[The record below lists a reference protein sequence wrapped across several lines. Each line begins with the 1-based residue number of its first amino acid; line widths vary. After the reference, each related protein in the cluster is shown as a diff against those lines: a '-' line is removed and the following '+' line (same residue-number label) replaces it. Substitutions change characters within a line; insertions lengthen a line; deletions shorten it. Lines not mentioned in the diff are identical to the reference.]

1 MRLFWRIFAWY
12 LATTFVLLG
21 LGIGALILTDP
32 ESLFSPSVSVS
43 RDALHAQAETSLRD
57 WRQGGAA
64 RLRASFEK
72 APRKRF
78 LFDAGAVELAG
89 QPVPEALRA
98 LAQRAQN
105 GQSLEIEFISP
116 DTYAALGLTAADG
129 RFAYAAVLPPER
141 RFRFYAHASPLVL
154 RIALGVLT
162 GCVICL
168 LFARYVTAPLVR
180 IQAAAREFAGGN
192 LQARVGSSKPFNRN
206 DEFSDLAR
214 DFDEMA
220 SRIQNSVSIQQRM
233 LGDISHE
240 LRSPLTRLQLALEI
254 ARRRLGPAAGD
265 SLDRIEQ
272 EAERMN
278 EMIGDVLRL
287 AKTEQIHPSSKKL
300 FDLAN
305 VVTGIVADADFE
317 ANAGG
322 KHVVTGSN
330 EHCLMHG
337 NRDLIRSAIE
347 NVVRNAIRYTQTG
360 TNVTVDLRREGAQAQ
375 ITVRD
380 HGPGV
385 PEDALPQLF
394 QPFYRVADARDRNSG
409 GAGLGLAITHHAVLA
424 HGGRVRAQNRVPG
437 GLEIEIELPVVTL
450 EASPRSGI
458 KFRTA

>member
-220 SRIQNSVSIQQRM
+220 SRIQNSV
-233 LGDISHE
+233 
-240 LRSPLTRLQLALEI
+240 
-254 ARRRLGPAAGD
+254 
-265 SLDRIEQ
+265 
-272 EAERMN
+272 
-278 EMIGDVLRL
+278 
-287 AKTEQIHPSSKKL
+287 
-300 FDLAN
+300 
-305 VVTGIVADADFE
+305 
-317 ANAGG
+317 
-322 KHVVTGSN
+322 
-330 EHCLMHG
+330 
-337 NRDLIRSAIE
+337 
-347 NVVRNAIRYTQTG
+347 
-360 TNVTVDLRREGAQAQ
+360 
-375 ITVRD
+375 
-380 HGPGV
+380 
-385 PEDALPQLF
+385 
-394 QPFYRVADARDRNSG
+394 
-409 GAGLGLAITHHAVLA
+409 
-424 HGGRVRAQNRVPG
+424 
-437 GLEIEIELPVVTL
+437 
-450 EASPRSGI
+450 
-458 KFRTA
+458 